1 MVSGI
6 FHSSGTLAA
15 LTKRIRKI
23 LLIRA
28 KGSGLGF
35 RVQGLGFRILRV
47 GLRFWGL
54 AFWFY
59 F

>member
-1 MVSGI
+1 MISGI

-15 LTKRIRKI
+15 LTRRI

-35 RVQGLGFRILRV
+35 RVQGLGF
-47 GLRFWGL
+47 WGL
-54 AFWFY
+54 GFRV
-59 F
+59 